1 LTMKSGVECE
11 YFLISP
17 DGNSIADPRDTQ
29 SKPCYD
35 QSALMRRYDLIKEI
49 CDCMIEMGWGPYQND
64 HEDANGQFEMN
75 WDYSDCL
82 KTADRHTFFKYMV
95 KTIAEKHGLR
105 ATFMPKPF
113 ENLTGN
119 GCHAHISVWDGKKN
133 KFLDNSNNLGLSK
146 MAYNFLG
153 GVIKH
158 ASSLSAFFN
167 PTINSY
173 RRINAPPTKSGA
185 SWSPSSISYTGN
197 NRTHMIRIPDPGRF
211 ELRLMDGS
219 ANPYLLQAGV
229 LAAGIN
235 GIRKRVNPGKPL
247 FCNMYTD
254 HKKYPNLKKLPNTL
268 EESLDML
275 NSNTILK
282 NAFGKDVLNSYL
294 KLKNSE
300 IWKWKNWEISWSL
313 SKQSSSEKNIKIL
326 LVHGFG
332 ASKNHWRHN
341 QDFLGKFSNCFA
353 IDLLGFGKSSQ
364 PSALLNYEPDK
375 ENSIK
380 YSFDLWGNQISTFCA
395 EVIKSPVYLVGNS
408 IGGVIALKAAEIL
421 KDNCK
426 GIILIDCAQR
436 TMDDKR
442 LKKSDILMNLL
453 RPVLKTIV
461 RQRLISNTLFTRA
474 ANPKVIK
481 RILEQAYPSGKNID
495 KELIEILYQPSQRKN
510 SKEAFRGFINLF
522 DDYLA
527 TDLFDKVN
535 APIQLIWGEKDPWES
550 LNEAKEW
557 KNKFRNIKRLDV
569 IKNAGHCP
577 HDEEPEETNKLICE
591 FLQETK

>member
-1 LTMKSGVECE
+1 MPKNLFKIAKEKKIKYFLISFVDLFGVLRSKLVPTHAIKDMQETGAGFAGFAAWLDMTPADSDMFGIPDPDSLIQLPWNKEVGWLASDLWMNGKPVDASPRIMLKKQIKKLSKQGLTMKSGVECE

-17 DGNSIADPRDTQ
+17 DGDSIADPRDTQ

-133 KFLDNSNNLGLSK
+133 KFLDKSNELGLSK

-219 ANPYLLQAGV
+219 ANPYLLQASV

-235 GIRKRVNPGKPL
+235 GIKNKIDPGKPL
-247 FCNMYTD
+247 NCNMYED
-254 HKKYPNLKKLPNTL
+254 FAKYPNLPKLPDELDQSLKQLKQNKEMNDAFGADVINSYIKLRSTEIKEFNNIERFDKSKPITKWERQNTL
-268 EESLDML
+268 
-275 NSNTILK
+275 
-282 NAFGKDVLNSYL
+282 
-294 KLKNSE
+294 
-300 IWKWKNWEISWSL
+300 
-313 SKQSSSEKNIKIL
+313 
-326 LVHGFG
+326 
-332 ASKNHWRHN
+332 
-341 QDFLGKFSNCFA
+341 
-353 IDLLGFGKSSQ
+353 
-364 PSALLNYEPDK
+364 
-375 ENSIK
+375 
-380 YSFDLWGNQISTFCA
+380 
-395 EVIKSPVYLVGNS
+395 
-408 IGGVIALKAAEIL
+408 
-421 KDNCK
+421 
-426 GIILIDCAQR
+426 DC
-436 TMDDKR
+436 
-442 LKKSDILMNLL
+442 
-453 RPVLKTIV
+453 
-461 RQRLISNTLFTRA
+461 
-474 ANPKVIK
+474 
-481 RILEQAYPSGKNID
+481 
-495 KELIEILYQPSQRKN
+495 
-510 SKEAFRGFINLF
+510 
-522 DDYLA
+522 
-527 TDLFDKVN
+527 
-535 APIQLIWGEKDPWES
+535 
-550 LNEAKEW
+550 
-557 KNKFRNIKRLDV
+557 
-569 IKNAGHCP
+569 
-577 HDEEPEETNKLICE
+577 
-591 FLQETK
+591 